1 MNREEIH
8 NFLDKKKVREL
19 PQKFN
24 IEEEPSLFDE
34 NSNSFES
41 DSKNICNISTNQK
54 KILQR

>member
-1 MNREEIH
+1 M
-8 NFLDKKKVREL
+8 REL

-41 DSKNICNISTNQK
+41 DSRIFVIYLQIRRNSSQDYIK
-54 KILQR
+54 KR